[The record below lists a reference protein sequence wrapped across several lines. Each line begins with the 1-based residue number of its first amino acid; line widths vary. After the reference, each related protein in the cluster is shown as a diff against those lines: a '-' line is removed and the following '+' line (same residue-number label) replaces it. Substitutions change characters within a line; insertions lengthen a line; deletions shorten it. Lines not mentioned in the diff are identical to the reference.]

1 MSFRRFSKYI
11 CALSLAVACSITTMG
26 ATLTDVTSSH
36 WAYSSIVDLEERGV
50 MALTS
55 SGQFFPNQTMSYFE
69 MADVMA
75 KATGYVDV
83 DIATNVDETFK
94 AQIKANYEKQ
104 KATLASY
111 AAKYSTWNSAY
122 NQQIAY
128 LLGRGYI
135 TTSDLDKFITKT
147 NSGEAKNI
155 ITKEDLAV
163 LVVRLLEKEKTAT
176 STYTSTG
183 FKDES
188 SIQVANRPHMAYLK
202 NIGIISPD
210 AAGNGNGKM
219 KVTKALCAKMIS
231 SALQIKES
239 TSSNSGSGSST
250 NTNTNTNQSSTIV
263 TITKILTKNASEYY
277 MSLRDSAGEA
287 KYYSIKA
294 TTKILDAS
302 GNEVAITKVD
312 LGSTAK
318 VTLGTENSTDYIT
331 SIQLVNS
338 NTTDTNTGNTNT
350 GNTNIGNTNTGNT
363 NTGTTNQVAQTTTVT
378 GTLLEKV
385 NSGILRL
392 SLTDGTT
399 KAYVLD
405 DDCSI
410 TLNGT
415 TVTAD
420 SLSVG
425 DTMTIIVQNNA
436 VTRVVATAGIG
447 SLISNGQITE
457 KKLSGTGY
465 AFTVKQNNSTS
476 TITIPDS
483 AEITRNN
490 RSVDIKE
497 IRIGDTIKVT
507 KKDGIV
513 TGVEATGVKSTVT
526 GTIKEIHIAQTSK
539 VIVNVNN
546 ETKTYILASDVEMY
560 NNYDKEFITVRD
572 LHLGQQ
578 VTLLLESSE
587 VISLDVEDTSTSV
600 KLMGT
605 ITNVGKNYSYI
616 DVLVDYD
623 YVTGE
628 SKVYKRIE
636 VTTDTNITF
645 NGKKEHRS
653 ILEEDKQ
660 IVINYKYL
668 DDTVPEKILVI

>member
-1 MSFRRFSKYI
+1 MSFKRFSKYI
-11 CALSLAVACSITTMG
+11 CALSLVAACSITTMG

-55 SGQFFPNQTMSYFE
+55 SGQFFPNQTMNYFE

-83 DIATNVDETFK
+83 DVVANVDATFK

-104 KATLASY
+104 KPTLASY
-111 AAKYSTWNSAY
+111 AAKYSTWNNAY

-135 TTSDLDKFITKT
+135 STSDLDKFISKT
-147 NSGEAKNI
+147 NSGEVKNI
-155 ITKEDLAV
+155 ITKEELAV
-163 LVVRLLEKEKTAT
+163 LVVRLLEKEKTAQ

-188 SIQVANRPHMAYLK
+188 SIQQANRPHMAYLK
-202 NIGIISPD
+202 SIGIITPD
-210 AAGNGNGKM
+210 SAGNGNGKM

-231 SALQIKES
+231 SALQIKDS
-239 TSSNSGSGSST
+239 TSSGSGTGSST
-250 NTNTNTNQSSTIV
+250 NTNQSSDTV
-263 TITKILTKNASEYY
+263 TITKILTKNSSEYY
-277 MSLRDSAGEA
+277 MCLQDHTGEA

-302 GNEVAITKVD
+302 GSEVAITKVD

-318 VTLGTENSTDYIT
+318 VSISTENNTDYIT

-338 NTTDTNTGNTNT
+338 STSGSNTGNTNT
-350 GNTNIGNTNTGNT
+350 GNTNPGSTSP
-363 NTGTTNQVAQTTTVT
+363 GTTTPGTTTPVGQSTTVT

-405 DDCSI
+405 DNYSM
-410 TLNGT
+410 TLNGA
-415 TVTAD
+415 TVKAD

-425 DTMTIIVQNNA
+425 DTMTITVQNNA
-436 VTRVVATAGIG
+436 VTRIVATAGTG

-465 AFTVKQNNSTS
+465 AFTVKQNNSTA

-483 AEITRNN
+483 AEITRNSK
-490 RSVDIKE
+490 SVDIKE

-507 KKDGIV
+507 KKNGIV
-513 TGVEATGVKSTVT
+513 TNVEATGVKSTVT

-546 ETKTYILASDVEMY
+546 EAKTYILGSDVEMY
-560 NNYDKEFITVRD
+560 NNYEKEFITVRE
-572 LHLGQQ
+572 LHLGQE

-636 VTTDTNITF
+636 VDTDTNIML

-653 ILEEDKQ
+653 ILDEDME
-660 IVINYKYL
+660 IVIEYKYL
-668 DDTVPEKILVI
+668 DDTVPERILVI

>member
-1 MSFRRFSKYI
+1 MKVINRRGIVLMSFRRFNKYI
-11 CALSLAVACSITTMG
+11 CALSLAAVCTVTTMG
-26 ATLTDVTSSH
+26 ATLTDVTSAH
-36 WAYSSIVDLEERGV
+36 WAYSAIVDLEERGV

-55 SGQFFPNQTMSYFE
+55 SGQFFPNQTMNYFE
-69 MADVMA
+69 IADVMA

-83 DIATNVDETFK
+83 DITTNVDEAFK

-104 KATLASY
+104 KPTLATY

-135 TTSDLDKFITKT
+135 STSDLDKFITKT
-147 NSGEAKNI
+147 SSGEIKNI
-155 ITKEDLAV
+155 ITKEELAV
-163 LVVRLLEKEKTAT
+163 LVVRLLEKEKTAV
-176 STYTSTG
+176 STYKSTG

-188 SIQVANRPHMAYLK
+188 SIAVANRPHMAYL
-202 NIGIISPD
+202 NSIGIISPD
-210 AAGNGNGKM
+210 ASGNANGKM
-219 KVTKALCAKMIS
+219 KVTKALCAKMVS
-231 SALQIKES
+231 SALQIKDA
-239 TSSNSGSGSST
+239 TNGSSNSGSDSTTTTNPST
-250 NTNTNTNQSSTIV
+250 NIV
-263 TITKILTKNASEYY
+263 TITKILTKNANEYY
-277 MSLRDSAGEA
+277 MCLKTGEGEA

-318 VTLGTENSTDYIT
+318 VTIESQNNTDYIT
-331 SIQLVNS
+331 SIQL
-338 NTTDTNTGNTNT
+338 TDTNGTDQNT
-350 GNTNIGNTNTGNT
+350 GNNTDNTNDNT
-363 NTGTTNQVAQTTTVT
+363 NNNTQTTVVS

-392 SLTDGTT
+392 SLTGGTT

-405 DDCSI
+405 DDCTI

-415 TVTAD
+415 TVSAD
-420 SLSVG
+420 SLSVS
-425 DTMTIIVQNNA
+425 DTMTITVQNNA
-436 VTRVVATAGIG
+436 VTKIVASSGTG
-447 SLISNGQITE
+447 SLTSNGQVAE

-465 AFTVKQNNSTS
+465 AFTIKQNNNTS
-476 TITIPDS
+476 TIIIPDS

-490 RSVDIKE
+490 KTVDVKE
-497 IRIGDTIKVT
+497 IRIGDTLKVT
-507 KKDGIV
+507 KKNGIV
-513 TGVEATGVKSTVT
+513 TSVEATGVKSSVT

-546 ETKTYILASDVEMY
+546 EAKTYILAGDVEMY
-560 NNYDKEFITVRD
+560 NNYEKDFITVRD
-572 LHLGQQ
+572 LHLGQE
-578 VTLLLESSE
+578 VTMLLDSEE

-605 ITNVGKNYSYI
+605 ITNVGRNYSYI

-623 YVTGE
+623 YITGE
-628 SKVYKRIE
+628 SKVYKRIDI
-636 VTTDTNITF
+636 TTDTNIML

-653 ILEEDKQ
+653 ILDEDME
-660 IVINYKYL
+660 IVVNYKYL
-668 DDTVPEKILVI
+668 DDTVPEKILVIQ

>member
-1 MSFRRFSKYI
+1 MNFRRFSKYI
-11 CALSLAVACSITTMG
+11 CALSLAAACTVTTMG
-26 ATLTDVTSSH
+26 ATLTDVTSAH
-36 WAYSSIVDLEERGV
+36 WAYSAIMNLEERGV

-55 SGQFFPNQTMSYFE
+55 SGQFFPNQTMNYFE
-69 MADVMA
+69 IADVMA

-104 KATLASY
+104 KPILATY

-135 TTSDLDKFITKT
+135 STSDLDKFMTKT
-147 NSGEAKNI
+147 SSGELKNI

-163 LVVRLLEKEKTAT
+163 LVVRVLEKEKTAV

-188 SIQVANRPHMAYLK
+188 SIAVANRPHMAYLK
-202 NIGIISPD
+202 NIGIITPD
-210 AAGNGNGKM
+210 ASGNANGKM
-219 KVTKALCAKMIS
+219 KVTKALCAKMVS
-231 SALQIKES
+231 SALEIKEATS
-239 TSSNSGSGSST
+239 GSSNSGQGSDST
-250 NTNTNTNQSSTIV
+250 TNTNQNASTV
-263 TITKILTKNASEYY
+263 TITKILTKNANEYY
-277 MSLRDSAGEA
+277 MCLKTGEGEA
-287 KYYSIKA
+287 KYYSIKT

-302 GNEVAITKVD
+302 GNEVAITKVALD
-312 LGSTAK
+312 SMAK
-318 VTLGTENSTDYIT
+318 VTIESQNNIDYIT
-331 SIQLVNS
+331 SIQLV
-338 NTTDTNTGNTNT
+338 DTNGTGQNTGN
-350 GNTNIGNTNTGNT
+350 NTNNNINNNT
-363 NTGTTNQVAQTTTVT
+363 QVTTVS

-399 KAYVLD
+399 KAYVLED
-405 DDCSI
+405 HCTI
-410 TLNGT
+410 TLDGT
-415 TVTAD
+415 TVSAD
-420 SLSVG
+420 RLSVS
-425 DTMTIIVQNNA
+425 DTLTITVQNNA
-436 VTRVVATAGIG
+436 VTKIVALSGTGN
-447 SLISNGQITE
+447 LTSNGQVTE

-465 AFTVKQNNSTS
+465 AFTIKQNSNTS
-476 TITIPDS
+476 TIIIPDS

-490 RSVDIKE
+490 KTVDVKE
-497 IRIGDTIKVT
+497 IRIGDTLKVT

-513 TGVEATGVKSTVT
+513 TSVEATGVKSSVT

-539 VIVNVNN
+539 VLVNVNN
-546 ETKTYILASDVEMY
+546 ETKTYLLASDVEMY
-560 NNYDKEFITVRD
+560 DNYEKEFITVRD
-572 LHLGQQ
+572 LHLGQE
-578 VTLLLESSE
+578 VTMLLDSEE

-605 ITNVGKNYSYI
+605 ITNVGRNFSYI

-628 SKVYKRIE
+628 SKVYKRIDI
-636 VTTDTNITF
+636 TTDTNITL
-645 NGKKEHRS
+645 NGKEEHRS
-653 ILEEDKQ
+653 ILEEDME

-668 DDTVPEKILVI
+668 DDTVPEKILVIQ

>member
-1 MSFRRFSKYI
+1 MSFRRFNKYI
-11 CALSLAVACSITTMG
+11 CALSLAAVCTVTTMG
-26 ATLTDVTSSH
+26 ATLTDVTSAH
-36 WAYSSIVDLEERGV
+36 WAYSAIVDLEERGV

-55 SGQFFPNQTMSYFE
+55 SGQFFPNQTMNYFE
-69 MADVMA
+69 IADVMA

-83 DIATNVDETFK
+83 DITTNVDEAFK

-104 KATLASY
+104 KPTLATY

-135 TTSDLDKFITKT
+135 STSDLDKFITKT
-147 NSGEAKNI
+147 SSGEIKNI
-155 ITKEDLAV
+155 ITKEELAV
-163 LVVRLLEKEKTAT
+163 LVVRLLEKEKTAV
-176 STYTSTG
+176 STYKSTG

-188 SIQVANRPHMAYLK
+188 SIAVANRPHMAYL
-202 NIGIISPD
+202 NSIGIISPD
-210 AAGNGNGKM
+210 ASGNANGKM
-219 KVTKALCAKMIS
+219 KVTKALCAKMVS
-231 SALQIKES
+231 SALQIKDATNE
-239 TSSNSGSGSST
+239 SSNSGSDSTTTTNPST
-250 NTNTNTNQSSTIV
+250 NIV
-263 TITKILTKNASEYY
+263 TITKILTKNANEYY
-277 MSLRDSAGEA
+277 MCLKTGEGEA

-318 VTLGTENSTDYIT
+318 VTIESQNNTDYIT
-331 SIQLVNS
+331 SIQL
-338 NTTDTNTGNTNT
+338 TDTNGTDQNT
-350 GNTNIGNTNTGNT
+350 GNNTDNTNDNT
-363 NTGTTNQVAQTTTVT
+363 NNNTQTTVVS

-392 SLTDGTT
+392 SLTGGTT

-405 DDCSI
+405 DDCTI

-415 TVTAD
+415 TVSAD
-420 SLSVG
+420 SLSVS
-425 DTMTIIVQNNA
+425 DTMTITVQNNA
-436 VTRVVATAGIG
+436 VTKIVASSGTG
-447 SLISNGQITE
+447 SLTSNGQVAE

-465 AFTVKQNNSTS
+465 AFTIKQNNNTS
-476 TITIPDS
+476 TIIIPDS

-490 RSVDIKE
+490 KTVDVKE
-497 IRIGDTIKVT
+497 IRIGDTLKVT
-507 KKDGIV
+507 KKNGIV
-513 TGVEATGVKSTVT
+513 TSVEATGVKSSVT

-546 ETKTYILASDVEMY
+546 EAKTYILAGDVEMY
-560 NNYDKEFITVRD
+560 NNYEKDFITVRD
-572 LHLGQQ
+572 LHLGQE
-578 VTLLLESSE
+578 VTMLLDSEE

-605 ITNVGKNYSYI
+605 ITNVGRNYSYI

-623 YVTGE
+623 YITGE
-628 SKVYKRIE
+628 SKVYKRIDI
-636 VTTDTNITF
+636 TTDTNIML

-653 ILEEDKQ
+653 ILDEDME
-660 IVINYKYL
+660 IVVNYKYL
-668 DDTVPEKILVI
+668 DDTVPEKILVIQ

>member
-11 CALSLAVACSITTMG
+11 CALSLAAACTITTMG

-36 WAYSSIVDLEERGV
+36 WAYASIVDLEERGV

-55 SGQFFPNQTMSYFE
+55 SGQFFPNQTMNYFE
-69 MADVMA
+69 IADVMA

-104 KATLASY
+104 KATLATY

-135 TTSDLDKFITKT
+135 STSDLDKFITKT
-147 NSGEAKNI
+147 SSGETKNI
-155 ITKEDLAV
+155 ITKEELAV
-163 LVVRLLEKEKTAT
+163 LVVRLLEKEKTAQ

-188 SIQVANRPHMAYLK
+188 SIQVANRPYMAYLK
-202 NIGIISPD
+202 SIGLITPD
-210 AAGNGNGKM
+210 ASGNANPTM

-231 SALQIKES
+231 SALQIKDS
-239 TSSNSGSGSST
+239 TSNNSGSGSGTQTGTSQEA
-250 NTNTNTNQSSTIV
+250 NLV
-263 TITKILTKNASEYY
+263 TITKILTKNTSEYY
-277 MSLRDSAGEA
+277 MCLKDGSGEA

-302 GNEVAITKVD
+302 GSEVAITKVN

-318 VTLGTENSTDYIT
+318 VTIATENNTDYIT

-338 NTTDTNTGNTNT
+338 STDSNAGSTTGDNTTGNNTSG
-350 GNTNIGNTNTGNT
+350 
-363 NTGTTNQVAQTTTVT
+363 NTGTTTQTVT
-378 GTLLEKV
+378 VSGTLLEKV
-385 NSGILRL
+385 NNGILRL
-392 SLTDGTT
+392 SLADGTA

-405 DDCSI
+405 DNCSI

-415 TVTAD
+415 TVSAD
-420 SLSVG
+420 GLSIS
-425 DTMTIIVQNNA
+425 DTLTITVQNNA
-436 VTRVVATAGIG
+436 VTKIVATAGTG
-447 SLISNGQITE
+447 SLTSNGQITE

-465 AFTVKQNNSTS
+465 AFTIKQNGATS
-476 TITIPDS
+476 IVTIPDS

-490 RSVDIKE
+490 KSVSIKDL
-497 IRIGDTIKVT
+497 RIGDTINVT
-507 KKDGIV
+507 KKNGII
-513 TGVEATGVKSTVT
+513 TSVEATGVRSTVT

-546 ETKTYILASDVEMY
+546 ETKTYILGSDVEMY
-560 NNYDKEFITVRD
+560 NNYDKKFITVRD
-572 LHLGQQ
+572 LHLGQE
-578 VTLLLESSE
+578 VTLLLDSEE

-600 KLMGT
+600 NLMGS
-605 ITNVGKNYSYI
+605 ITNIGKNYSYI

-636 VTTDTNITF
+636 IDSDTNITL
-645 NGKKEHRS
+645 NGKKQNKN
-653 ILEEDKQ
+653 ILEEGME

-668 DDTVPEKILVI
+668 DDIIPEKILVIS

>member
-1 MSFRRFSKYI
+1 MSFRRFNKYI
-11 CALSLAVACSITTMG
+11 CALSLAAVCTVTTMG
-26 ATLTDVTSSH
+26 ATLTDVTSAH
-36 WAYSSIVDLEERGV
+36 WAYSAIVDLEERGV

-55 SGQFFPNQTMSYFE
+55 SGQFFPNQTMNYFE
-69 MADVMA
+69 IADVMA

-83 DIATNVDETFK
+83 DITTNVDEAFK

-104 KATLASY
+104 KPTLATY

-135 TTSDLDKFITKT
+135 STSDLDKFITKT
-147 NSGEAKNI
+147 SSGEIKNI
-155 ITKEDLAV
+155 ITKEELAV
-163 LVVRLLEKEKTAT
+163 LVVRLLEKEKTAV
-176 STYTSTG
+176 STYKSTG

-188 SIQVANRPHMAYLK
+188 SIAVANRPHMAYL
-202 NIGIISPD
+202 NSIGIISPD
-210 AAGNGNGKM
+210 ASGNANGKM
-219 KVTKALCAKMIS
+219 KVTKALCAKMVS
-231 SALQIKES
+231 SALQIKDA
-239 TSSNSGSGSST
+239 TNGSSNSGSDSTTTTNPST
-250 NTNTNTNQSSTIV
+250 NIV
-263 TITKILTKNASEYY
+263 TITKILTKNANEYY
-277 MSLRDSAGEA
+277 MCLKTGEGEA

-318 VTLGTENSTDYIT
+318 VTIESQNNTDYIT
-331 SIQLVNS
+331 SIQL
-338 NTTDTNTGNTNT
+338 TDTNGTDQNT
-350 GNTNIGNTNTGNT
+350 GNNTDNTNDNT
-363 NTGTTNQVAQTTTVT
+363 NNNTQTTVVS

-392 SLTDGTT
+392 SLTGGTT

-405 DDCSI
+405 DDCTI

-415 TVTAD
+415 TVSAD
-420 SLSVG
+420 SLSVS
-425 DTMTIIVQNNA
+425 DTMTITVQNNA
-436 VTRVVATAGIG
+436 VTKIVASSGTG
-447 SLISNGQITE
+447 SLTSNGQVAE

-465 AFTVKQNNSTS
+465 AFTIKQNNNTS
-476 TITIPDS
+476 TIIIPDS

-490 RSVDIKE
+490 KTVDVKE
-497 IRIGDTIKVT
+497 IRIGDTLKVT
-507 KKDGIV
+507 KKNGIV
-513 TGVEATGVKSTVT
+513 TSVEATGVKSSVT

-546 ETKTYILASDVEMY
+546 EAKTYILAGDVEMY
-560 NNYDKEFITVRD
+560 NNYEKDFITVRD
-572 LHLGQQ
+572 LHLGQE
-578 VTLLLESSE
+578 VTMLLDSEE

-605 ITNVGKNYSYI
+605 ITNVGRNYSYI

-623 YVTGE
+623 YITGE
-628 SKVYKRIE
+628 SKVYKRIDI
-636 VTTDTNITF
+636 TTDTNIML

-653 ILEEDKQ
+653 ILDEDME
-660 IVINYKYL
+660 IVVNYKYL
-668 DDTVPEKILVI
+668 DDTVPEKILVIQ

>member
-1 MSFRRFSKYI
+1 MSFRRFNKYI
-11 CALSLAVACSITTMG
+11 CALSLAAVCTVTTMG
-26 ATLTDVTSSH
+26 ATLTDVTSAH
-36 WAYSSIVDLEERGV
+36 WAYSAIVDLEERGV

-55 SGQFFPNQTMSYFE
+55 SGQFFPNQTMNYFE
-69 MADVMA
+69 IADVMA

-83 DIATNVDETFK
+83 DITTNVDEAFK

-104 KATLASY
+104 KPTLATY

-135 TTSDLDKFITKT
+135 STSDLDKFITKT
-147 NSGEAKNI
+147 SSGEIKNI
-155 ITKEDLAV
+155 ITKEELAV
-163 LVVRLLEKEKTAT
+163 LVVRLLEKEKTAV
-176 STYTSTG
+176 STYKSTG

-188 SIQVANRPHMAYLK
+188 SIAVANRPHMAYL
-202 NIGIISPD
+202 NSIGIISPD
-210 AAGNGNGKM
+210 ASGNANGKM
-219 KVTKALCAKMIS
+219 KVTKALCAKMVS
-231 SALQIKES
+231 SALQIKDATNE
-239 TSSNSGSGSST
+239 SSNSGSDSTTTTNPST
-250 NTNTNTNQSSTIV
+250 NIV
-263 TITKILTKNASEYY
+263 TITKILTKNANEYY
-277 MSLRDSAGEA
+277 MCLKTGEGEA

-318 VTLGTENSTDYIT
+318 VTIESQNNTDYIT
-331 SIQLVNS
+331 SIQL
-338 NTTDTNTGNTNT
+338 TDTNGTDQNT
-350 GNTNIGNTNTGNT
+350 GNNTDNTNDNT
-363 NTGTTNQVAQTTTVT
+363 NNNTQTTVVS

-392 SLTDGTT
+392 SLTGGTT

-405 DDCSI
+405 DDCTI

-415 TVTAD
+415 TVSAD
-420 SLSVG
+420 SLSVS
-425 DTMTIIVQNNA
+425 DTMAITVQNNA
-436 VTRVVATAGIG
+436 VTKIVASSGTG
-447 SLISNGQITE
+447 SLTSNGQVAE

-465 AFTVKQNNSTS
+465 AFTIKQNNNTS
-476 TITIPDS
+476 TIIIPDS

-490 RSVDIKE
+490 KTVDVKE
-497 IRIGDTIKVT
+497 IRIGDTLKVT
-507 KKDGIV
+507 KKNGIV
-513 TGVEATGVKSTVT
+513 TSVEATGVKSSVT

-546 ETKTYILASDVEMY
+546 EAKTYILAGDVEMY
-560 NNYDKEFITVRD
+560 NNYEKDFITVRD
-572 LHLGQQ
+572 LHLGQE
-578 VTLLLESSE
+578 VTMLLDSEE

-605 ITNVGKNYSYI
+605 ITNVGRNYSYI

-623 YVTGE
+623 YITGE
-628 SKVYKRIE
+628 SKVYKRIDI
-636 VTTDTNITF
+636 TTDTNIML

-653 ILEEDKQ
+653 ILDEDME
-660 IVINYKYL
+660 IVVNYKYL
-668 DDTVPEKILVI
+668 DDTVPEKILVIQ

>member
-11 CALSLAVACSITTMG
+11 CALSLAAACTITTMG

-55 SGQFFPNQTMSYFE
+55 SGQFFPNQTMDYFE
-69 MADVMA
+69 IADVMA

-104 KATLASY
+104 KATLATY

-122 NQQIAY
+122 NKQIAY

-135 TTSDLDKFITKT
+135 STSDLDKFITKT
-147 NSGEAKNI
+147 SSGEVKNI
-155 ITKEDLAV
+155 VTKEELAV
-163 LVVRLLEKEKTAT
+163 LVVRLLEREKTAT
-176 STYTSTG
+176 STYTTTG

-202 NIGIISPD
+202 TLGLITAD
-210 AAGNGNGKM
+210 ASGNSNANM

-231 SALQIKES
+231 SALKIKES
-239 TSSNSGSGSST
+239 TSSNSGSG
-250 NTNTNTNQSSTIV
+250 NLADTNQDASLV
-263 TITKILTKNASEYY
+263 TITKVLTKNTSEYY
-277 MSLRDSAGEA
+277 MCLKSSNGEV
-287 KYYSIKA
+287 KYYSIKK

-302 GNEVAITKVD
+302 GNEVAITKLE
-312 LGSTAK
+312 LGSQAK
-318 VTLGTENSTDYIT
+318 VNINTENGTDYIT

-338 NTTDTNTGNTNT
+338 NTTDSNTGNTTDSTT
-350 GNTNIGNTNTGNT
+350 GNTTDNTGA
-363 NTGTTNQVAQTTTVT
+363 TTQTTTVT

-385 NSGILRL
+385 SNGIIRL
-392 SLTDGTT
+392 SLSNSAA
-399 KAYVLD
+399 KAYVLS

-410 TLNGT
+410 TLDGA

-420 SLSVG
+420 RLSIS
-425 DTMTIIVQNNA
+425 DTMTLTVKNNA
-436 VTRVVATAGIG
+436 VTSIVATTGTG
-447 SLISNGQITE
+447 SLTSNGQITE

-465 AFTVKQNNSTS
+465 VFTVKQNGSTS
-476 TITIPDS
+476 IVTIPDS
-483 AEITRNN
+483 AEVTRNN
-490 RSVDIKE
+490 KSVDLRD

-507 KKDGIV
+507 KKNGIV
-513 TGVEATGVKSTVT
+513 TGVEATGVRSTVT

-539 VIVNVNN
+539 VLVNVNN
-546 ETKTYILASDVEMY
+546 ETKTYILGSDVEMY
-560 NNYDKEFITVRD
+560 NNYEKEFITVRD
-572 LHLGQQ
+572 LHLGQE
-578 VTLLLESSE
+578 VTLLLDSEE

-600 KLMGT
+600 NLMGT

-636 VTTDTNITF
+636 VDSDTHITL
-645 NGKKEHRS
+645 NGKKQNRS
-653 ILEEDKQ
+653 ILEEDME

-668 DDTVPEKILVI
+668 DDTVPEKILVIQ

>member
-1 MSFRRFSKYI
+1 MKVIDRRGIVLMSFRRFNKYI
-11 CALSLAVACSITTMG
+11 CALSLAAVCTVTTMG
-26 ATLTDVTSSH
+26 ATLTDVTSAH
-36 WAYSSIVDLEERGV
+36 WAYSAIVDLEERGV

-69 MADVMA
+69 IADVMA

-104 KATLASY
+104 KATLATY

-128 LLGRGYI
+128 LLGRGYMS
-135 TTSDLDKFITKT
+135 TSDLDKFITKT
-147 NSGEAKNI
+147 SSGEIKNI

-163 LVVRLLEKEKTAT
+163 LVVRLLEKEKTAV
-176 STYTSTG
+176 STYKSTG

-188 SIQVANRPHMAYLK
+188 SIAVANRPHMAYLK
-202 NIGIISPD
+202 SIGIISPD
-210 AAGNGNGKM
+210 ASGNANGKM

-231 SALQIKES
+231 SALQIKD
-239 TSSNSGSGSST
+239 TTNGSGNST
-250 NTNTNTNQSSTIV
+250 GDSDSTTTTKPNTNTV
-263 TITKILTKNASEYY
+263 TITKILTKNANEYY
-277 MSLRDSAGEA
+277 MCLKMGDGEA
-287 KYYSIKA
+287 KYYSIKT

-318 VTLGTENSTDYIT
+318 VTIESQNNTDYIT
-331 SIQLVNS
+331 SIQLVDTNS
-338 NTTDTNTGNTNT
+338 TDQNTGNNT
-350 GNTNIGNTNTGNT
+350 DNTNNDIQATI
-363 NTGTTNQVAQTTTVT
+363 VS

-392 SLTDGTT
+392 SLTGGTT

-405 DDCSI
+405 DDCTI
-410 TLNGT
+410 TLNGN
-415 TVTAD
+415 TVSAD
-420 SLSVG
+420 SLSVS
-425 DTMTIIVQNNA
+425 DTMTITVQNNA
-436 VTRVVATAGIG
+436 VTKIVALSGTG
-447 SLISNGQITE
+447 SLTSNGQVAE

-465 AFTVKQNNSTS
+465 AFTIKQNNNTS
-476 TITIPDS
+476 TIIIPDS

-490 RSVDIKE
+490 KTVDVKD
-497 IRIGDTIKVT
+497 IRIGDTLKVT
-507 KKDGIV
+507 KKNGVV
-513 TGVEATGVKSTVT
+513 TSVEATGVKSSVT

-539 VIVNVNN
+539 VLVNVNN

-560 NNYDKEFITVRD
+560 DNYEKEFITVRE
-572 LHLGQQ
+572 LHLGQE
-578 VTLLLESSE
+578 VTLLLDSEE

-605 ITNVGKNYSYI
+605 ITNIGRNYSYI

-623 YVTGE
+623 YITGE
-628 SKVYKRIE
+628 SKVYKRIDL
-636 VTTDTNITF
+636 TTDTNIML

-653 ILEEDKQ
+653 ILEEDME
-660 IVINYKYL
+660 IVVDYKYL
-668 DDTVPEKILVI
+668 DDTVPEKILVIQ